1 MTFFLVKKFCIF
13 AASPIYIYLILTA
26 QDQVYNDKVFY
37 KSGATMSTYEVE
49 GEVCVHPAQGSF
61 DSWLRLE
68 IAAFYA
74 NLLVLV
80 YYLAAS
86 RLWGAYK
93 PKAAEGGA
101 KVGAKSSYSIET

>member
-1 MTFFLVKKFCIF
+1 
-13 AASPIYIYLILTA
+13 
-26 QDQVYNDKVFY
+26 
-37 KSGATMSTYEVE
+37 MSTYEVE
-49 GEVCVHPAQGSF
+49 SEVCVHPAQGSF

-93 PKAAEGGA
+93 PKAAEHGA
-101 KVGAKSSYSIET
+101 KAGAKSSYSIETAVIERSLA